1 VSRSTKFTLIAV
13 GFALLIGGTPLF
25 LEVKAKKNEA
35 VASAEATAAAPS
47 DSATAAFSPEQK
59 AQLEN
64 VIRDFILNNPEV
76 LMESVN
82 KMREKQQQAQN
93 EQSKEALKGEI
104 AFLTGPDM
112 PDAGNKKG
120 DVTIIEFF
128 DYNCGYCKKAFTDTV
143 APAVEADKNVRFV
156 FIELPI
162 LSESSRLAAE
172 YAMAAAEQGKY
183 WEYHKA
189 LMNFKG
195 PKTEETLT
203 AEAQKIG
210 LDVAKLK
217 TDAKSQKVQDLLKK
231 KTESAQKL
239 AISGTPAFI
248 VGDEIIRGFIPYDA
262 MKPMIE
268 KVRASAKAAPAQ

>member
-1 VSRSTKFTLIAV
+1 MSRSTKFTLIAI
-13 GFALLIGGTPLF
+13 GFALLIGGAPLF

-35 VASAEATAAAPS
+35 VASAETSAPTTGAAV
-47 DSATAAFSPEQK
+47 AFTPEQK
-59 AQLEN
+59 TEMEGI
-64 VIRDFILNNPEV
+64 IRTFILNNPEV

-82 KMREKQQQAQN
+82 KMREREQQAQN
-93 EQSKEALKGEI
+93 ESAQAALKSEI

-112 PDAGNKKG
+112 PDAGNKNG

-128 DYNCGYCKKAFTDTV
+128 DYNCGFCKKAFTDSV
-143 APAVEADKNVRFV
+143 APAIEADKNLRFV

-162 LSESSRLAAE
+162 LSDSSRLAAE
-172 YAMAAAEQGKY
+172 WAMAAAEQGKY

-217 TDAKSQKVQDLLKK
+217 QDAKSQKVQDLLKK

-268 KVRASAKAAPAQ
+268 KARAAAKTAPAQ